1 MYFPKF
7 WQRGE
12 HEGFV
17 CWGFSDESS
26 EKARECAQERARI
39 TAERFHSGETL
50 QRYGYP
56 NRPLREPVVQV
67 MASSTQA
74 EPAAVITR
82 NSYGCMVLNAARM
95 FIADIDRPRRQAE
108 EPPAGI
114 LHRFFARNPKPTEA
128 EPDKGLQASSIL
140 AKVVEVI
147 SGDSDGLAFIYETAG
162 GLRIIF
168 GHREMDPCS
177 EEAQRVLDFFG
188 SDPLYLRLCR
198 NQKSFR
204 ARLTPKPWRCGH
216 YAPTERWPFPEKRSE
231 KSFEAWESEYLRR
244 IRDYSVVRLLERVG
258 DGKIHAAIQP
268 LLALH
273 DQIAR
278 ADRTDLN
285 LA

>member
-12 HEGFV
+12 HDGFV

-26 EKARECAQERARI
+26 DQARKCAQERAR
-39 TAERFHSGETL
+39 TLAERFHSGEAL

-56 NRPLREPVVQV
+56 NRPLREPVLQV
-67 MASSTQA
+67 MASSPQVD
-74 EPAAVITR
+74 PAAVITR

-95 FIADIDRPRRQAE
+95 FIADIDRRPTRIE
-108 EPPAGI
+108 DPPAGI
-114 LHRFFARNPKPTEA
+114 LQRLFGRNEKPAEA
-128 EPDKGLQASSIL
+128 EDAKKLHASSVL
-140 AKVVEVI
+140 EKVVEMV
-147 SGDSDGLAFIYETAG
+147 SADSDGLAFVYETAA
-162 GLRIIF
+162 GLRVILA
-168 GHREMDPCS
+168 HREMDPCS
-177 EEAQRVLDFFG
+177 EEVERILDFAG
-188 SDPLYLRLCR
+188 SDPLYIRLCR

-216 YAPTERWPFPEKRSE
+216 HAPTERWPFLEKRSE

-244 IRDYSVVRLLERVG
+244 IQDYSVVRLLERVG
-258 DGKIHAAIQP
+258 DGKIHAAIEP

-278 ADRTDLN
+278 VDRIDLR